1 MAGTPRRSQT
11 GEAGAGSVGS
21 LLGWARLRLACR
33 SGSSGLDAE
42 VLLGFALG
50 RSRSSLIGF
59 PELGVS
65 AAETALF
72 RGLVERRAAGVPV
85 AYLTGRREFYSL
97 ALNVSPATLVPR
109 PETELL
115 VDKVLERLA
124 AGVGAWVLDA
134 GTGCGAV
141 AVAIK
146 HRRPDCRVVGVDRSR
161 AALEIAA
168 GNGARFG
175 LDVHWV
181 RSDWFAGIAG
191 GRFQFVV
198 SNPPYVRRDDPVL
211 TSRDLRHEPRGALD
225 GGAEG
230 LDSLREVIAG
240 APRVLAPRGTLL
252 LEHGFDQAEAV
263 RELLIEYG
271 FRLIETHRDP
281 ASLDRVSIGELA

>member
-1 MAGTPRRSQT
+1 MEQSLTPV
-11 GEAGAGSVGS
+11 AGASSVGA
-21 LLGWARLRLACR
+21 LLDWARMRLASC

-65 AAETALF
+65 GAETARF
-72 RGLVERRAAGVPV
+72 HRLVERRAGGVPV

-97 ALNVSPATLVPR
+97 SFNVSPATLVPR

-124 AGVGAWVLDA
+124 PGVLAKVLDA
-134 GTGCGAV
+134 GAGCGAV
-141 AVAIK
+141 AMAIK
-146 HRRPDCRVVGVDRSR
+146 HRRPDCQVVGVDRSG

-175 LDVHWV
+175 LDVYWV

-198 SNPPYVRRDDPVL
+198 SNPPYVRRDDPAL
-211 TSRDLRHEPRGALD
+211 TSSDLRHEPREALD
-225 GGAEG
+225 GGVEG
-230 LDSLREVIAG
+230 LDGLRAVING

-252 LEHGFDQAEAV
+252 LEHGFDQARPV
-263 RELLIEYG
+263 RELLIECG
-271 FRLIETHRDP
+271 FRAIETHRDP
-281 ASLDRVSIGELA
+281 AGLDRVSIGELA

>member
-1 MAGTPRRSQT
+1 MKQPLTPVADS
-11 GEAGAGSVGS
+11 GSVGA
-21 LLGWARLRLACR
+21 LLDWARMRLASR

-42 VLLGFALG
+42 VLLGFALD

-65 AAETALF
+65 AAETARF
-72 RGLVERRAAGVPV
+72 RRLVEQRAAGVPV
-85 AYLTGRREFYSL
+85 AYLTGRREFHSL
-97 ALNVSPATLVPR
+97 TLNVSPATLVPR

-124 AGVGAWVLDA
+124 PGAGARVLDA
-134 GTGCGAV
+134 GAGCGAV

-146 HRRPDCRVVGVDRSR
+146 YRRPDCQVVGVDRSG

-175 LDVHWV
+175 LDIHWV
-181 RSDWFAGIAG
+181 RSDWYAGIAG

-198 SNPPYVRRDDPVL
+198 SNPPYVRRDDPAL
-211 TSRDLRHEPRGALD
+211 TSPDLRHEPLEALD

-230 LDSLREVIAG
+230 LDSLRAVIAG
-240 APRVLAPRGTLL
+240 APRVLTPRGTLL
-252 LEHGFDQAEAV
+252 LEHGFDQAQPV
-263 RELLIEYG
+263 RELLDECG
-271 FRLIETHRDP
+271 FRAIETHRDS
-281 ASLDRVSIGELA
+281 AGLDRVSIGELA

>member
-1 MAGTPRRSQT
+1 M
-11 GEAGAGSVGS
+11 
-21 LLGWARLRLACR
+21 RLASR

-42 VLLGFALG
+42 VLLGFALD
-50 RSRSSLIGF
+50 RPRSSLIGF

-65 AAETALF
+65 AAETARF
-72 RGLVERRAAGVPV
+72 RRLIERRVAGVPV

-124 AGVGAWVLDA
+124 PGARARVLDA
-134 GTGCGAV
+134 GAGCGAV

-146 HRRPDCRVVGVDRSR
+146 HRRPDCQVVGVDRSG
-161 AALEIAA
+161 AALGIAA

-198 SNPPYVRRDDPVL
+198 SNPPYVRRDDPAL
-211 TSRDLRHEPRGALD
+211 TSRDLRHEPREALD

-230 LDSLREVIAG
+230 LDGLRAVIAG
-240 APRVLAPRGTLL
+240 APRVLEPRGTLL
-252 LEHGFDQAEAV
+252 LEHGFDQARPV
-263 RELLIEYG
+263 RELLNECG
-271 FRLIETHRDP
+271 FRAIETHRDP
-281 ASLDRVSIGELA
+281 AGLDRVSIGELA

>member
-1 MAGTPRRSQT
+1 MEQSLTPLAGVS
-11 GEAGAGSVGS
+11 SVRA
-21 LLGWARLRLACR
+21 LLDWARMRLASR
-33 SGSSGLDAE
+33 SDSSGLDAE

-59 PELGVS
+59 PEHGVS
-65 AAETALF
+65 DAETDRF
-72 RGLVERRAAGVPV
+72 RRLVERRADGVPV

-124 AGVGAWVLDA
+124 PGVRARVLDA
-134 GTGCGAV
+134 GAGCGAV

-146 HRRPDCRVVGVDRSR
+146 HRRPDCQVVGVDRSG

-198 SNPPYVRRDDPVL
+198 SNPPYVRRDDPAL
-211 TSRDLRHEPRGALD
+211 TSRELRHEPREALD

-230 LDSLREVIAG
+230 LDGLRAVIAG

-252 LEHGFDQAEAV
+252 LEHGFDQARAV
-263 RELLIEYG
+263 RKLLMECGY
-271 FRLIETHRDP
+271 RAIETHRDP
-281 ASLDRVSIGELA
+281 AGLDRVSIGELA